1 MSHLFDLHGTS
12 ALVTGGGRGLGRAMA
27 IALAEAG
34 ANVAVAGR
42 SIEHL
47 NESCAAIE
55 PHGVRSLAIETD
67 VADLDAARH
76 AIDRTVETF
85 GRLDILI
92 TAAGLQLRKP
102 ALDVTPEDW
111 DRITDVNLRSVY
123 FTCQHA
129 AKAMQLRQRPADGSP
144 LGKIINIA
152 SLTSQVAWPEV
163 SIYTA
168 AKGGIQQMTKAMAM
182 EWGPLGICVNA
193 IAPGSFKT
201 DLTKALY
208 NDPVRAKRIVD
219 RIPLGRPGEP
229 DDLAGTAV
237 FLAAPAS
244 DYITGTTIVV
254 DGGILLLGHGI

>member
-1 MSHLFDLHGTS
+1 MNRLFDLHGKA

-27 IALAEAG
+27 LALAEAG
-34 ANVAVAGR
+34 ADVAVAGR
-42 SIEHL
+42 SLDHL
-47 NESCAAIE
+47 NQSCAAIE
-55 PHGVRSLAIETD
+55 THGVRSLAIEAD
-67 VADLDAARH
+67 VADLDAARN
-76 AIDRTVETF
+76 AVDRTVDTF

-102 ALDVTPEDW
+102 ALEVTPEDW

-129 AKAMQLRQRPADGSP
+129 AKAMQLRARPADGSA
-144 LGKIINIA
+144 LGKIVNIA
-152 SLTSQVAWPEV
+152 SLTSQVAWPDV

-168 AKGGIQQMTKAMAM
+168 AKGGIMQMTKAMAM

-208 NDPVRAKRIVD
+208 SDPARTARIVE

-229 DDLAGTAV
+229 EDLAGTAI

-244 DYITGTTIVV
+244 DYITGTVIWV

>member
-1 MSHLFDLHGTS
+1 MNHLFDLHGKT
-12 ALVTGGGRGLGRAMA
+12 ALVTGGGRGIGRAMA
-27 IALAEAG
+27 LALAEAG
-34 ANVAVAGR
+34 ADVAIAGR
-42 SIEHL
+42 SLETL
-47 NESCAAIE
+47 NETCTAIDE
-55 PHGVRSLAIETD
+55 RGVRSLAIEAD
-67 VADLDAARH
+67 VADLDAARNTV
-76 AIDRTVETF
+76 DRTVETF
-85 GRLDILI
+85 GRLDILV

-102 ALDVTPEDW
+102 AIEVTPEDW

-129 AKAMQLRQRPADGSP
+129 AKAMQLRERPADGTP

-152 SLTSQVAWPEV
+152 SLTSFVAWPDV

-168 AKGGIQQMTKAMAM
+168 SKGGIQQMTKAMAM

-193 IAPGSFKT
+193 IAPGSIKT

-208 NDPVRAKRIVD
+208 DNPERAARIID
-219 RIPLGRPGEP
+219 RIPLGRPGVP
-229 DDLAGTAV
+229 DDLGGTAV

-254 DGGILLLGHGI
+254 DGGVLLLGYGI

>member
-1 MSHLFDLHGTS
+1 MNRLFDLTGKV

-27 IALAEAG
+27 VALADAG
-34 ANVAVAGR
+34 ADVAVTGR
-42 SIEHL
+42 SLDHLIE
-47 NESCAAIE
+47 SSAAIE
-55 PHGVRSLAIETD
+55 ARGVRSLAVEAD
-67 VADLDAARH
+67 VANLDAAN
-76 AIDRTVETF
+76 AAVDRTVEAF

-102 ALDVTPEDW
+102 ALEVTPDDW

-129 AKAMQLRQRPADGSP
+129 AKAMQLRARPEDGSP

-152 SLTSQVAWPEV
+152 SLTSVVAWPDV

-193 IAPGSFKT
+193 IGPGSFKT

-208 NDPVRAKRIVD
+208 ADPVRTQRIVD

-244 DYITGTTIVV
+244 DYITGTTLFV
-254 DGGILLLGHGI
+254 DGGLLLLGYGI

>member
-1 MSHLFDLHGTS
+1 MSHRFDLTGKS

-34 ANVAVAGR
+34 ADVAVAGR
-42 SIEHL
+42 SLDTL
-47 NESCAAIE
+47 NESCAAIAAI
-55 PHGVRSLAIETD
+55 GRRSLAVEAD
-67 VADLDAARH
+67 VADLDAARN
-76 AIDRTVETF
+76 AVDRTVDTF
-85 GRLDILI
+85 GQLDILI

-123 FTCQHA
+123 FTCQYA
-129 AKAMQLRQRPADGSP
+129 AKAMQRRERPADGSP

-208 NDPVRAKRIVD
+208 NDPARSQRIID
-219 RIPLGRPGEP
+219 RIPLGRPGDPE
-229 DDLAGTAV
+229 DLAGSAV
-237 FLAAPAS
+237 FLASPAS
-244 DYITGTTIVV
+244 DYITGTTLFV
-254 DGGILLLGHGI
+254 DGGLLLLGHGI

>member
-1 MSHLFDLHGTS
+1 MNRLFDLHGKT

-27 IALAEAG
+27 IALAETG
-34 ANVAVAGR
+34 ADVAVVGR
-42 SIEHL
+42 SRDHL
-47 NESCAAIE
+47 NDSCTAIE
-55 PHGVRSLAIETD
+55 NHGVRSLAVETD
-67 VADLDAARH
+67 VADLDAVRLAV
-76 AIDRTVETF
+76 DRTVDTF

-123 FTCQHA
+123 FTCQYA
-129 AKAMQLRQRPADGSP
+129 ARAMQLRERPADGSP
-144 LGKIINIA
+144 IGKIINIA
-152 SLTSQVAWPEV
+152 SLTSQVAWPDV

-168 AKGGIQQMTKAMAM
+168 AKGGIMQMTKAMAM

-193 IAPGSFKT
+193 IAPGSFRT

-208 NDPVRAKRIVD
+208 DDPVRSGRIID

-229 DDLAGTAV
+229 EDLAGSAV

-244 DYITGTTIVV
+244 DYITGTVLWV